1 MQRQQPRKEEAGLV
15 PESLFLSPIAAWL
28 AGATASPARPR
39 RPAPPLSG
47 EFNSLPA
54 GSLTLLC
61 SEARNYKIYRKKN
74 DLALQLHTGASP
86 AAPQSRPLPPRTRRR
101 LQARP
106 APQGR
111 SGWQNQGSA
120 PAAELH
126 NAGGSPRTYVGMQ
139 SPPLSAFVTP
149 GPRDSTSGA
158 VAKPPQGCSVQPLLG
173 ARRRESSR
181 KRASPWERMG
191 FHLPALR
198 TAEKTI

>member
-1 MQRQQPRKEEAGLV
+1 MTWPYNCTRGPLRQ
-15 PESLFLSPIAAWL
+15 
-28 AGATASPARPR
+28 RPR
-39 RPAPPLSG
+39 A
-47 EFNSLPA
+47 
-54 GSLTLLC
+54 
-61 SEARNYKIYRKKN
+61 
-74 DLALQLHTGASP
+74 AL
-86 AAPQSRPLPPRTRRR
+86 R
-101 LQARP
+101 ARP

-126 NAGGSPRTYVGMQ
+126 NAGGSPRTDVGMQ

-181 KRASPWERMG
+181 KSFPVGADGLSPPGSANRRENDLNKKKLYPAAWCYSRVISM
-191 FHLPALR
+191 LPVIRNEWVVSNSSCSWMAPFDQQIIPL
-198 TAEKTI
+198 KSL